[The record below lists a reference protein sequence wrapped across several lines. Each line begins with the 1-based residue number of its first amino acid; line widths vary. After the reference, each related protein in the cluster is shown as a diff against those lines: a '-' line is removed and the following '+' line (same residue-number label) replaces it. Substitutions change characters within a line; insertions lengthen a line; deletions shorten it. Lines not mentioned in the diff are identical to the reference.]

1 MVKQRTHMDDSE
13 TRIKNARDFAYQ
25 KHRNQKRNGDAP
37 YTDHLEGVVF
47 RLKNL
52 GIADTEVICAAWL
65 HDVLEKTDATLDEL
79 IQRFGKETATL
90 VLSLTKSKDIPK
102 KDIETQYI
110 KQLRDAPI
118 EAKIIKLCDI
128 SSNIKDL
135 STSTI
140 SKTQKNKQIRKILH
154 YLKVIKNEISESKSE
169 HPKIQDLVDGINTVA
184 VKFKQQKISI

>member
-1 MVKQRTHMDDSE
+1 MDDSE

-25 KHRNQKRNGDAP
+25 KHRNQKRNEDTP

-52 GIADTEVICAAWL
+52 GVTDTEVICAAWL

-102 KDIETQYI
+102 KDIEIQYI

>member
-1 MVKQRTHMDDSE
+1 MDDSE

-25 KHRNQKRNGDAP
+25 KHRNQKRNGDVP

-52 GIADTEVICAAWL
+52 GVTDTEVICAAWL

-102 KDIETQYI
+102 KDIEIQYI